1 MNQTRDVT
9 ACYGLTC
16 EHEPDYTGASRNV
29 AYVHA
34 TTHVLAAT
42 CYDAAAYVTPS
53 VHHYAA
59 TWHDAAASVP
69 ATAQHDAARHD
80 AAASDDVATAHDD
93 AAQHDST
100 VARQLFTKPKHI
112 GCSKKRTKN

>member
-53 VHHYAA
+53 VYHYAA

-69 ATAQHDAARHD
+69 ATARHD
-80 AAASDDVATAHDD
+80 AAAYDVATAHDD
-93 AAQHDST
+93 AAQHDAT
-100 VARQLFTKPKHI
+100 VARQLYTKPKHN
-112 GCSKKRTKN
+112 GCSRKRTKN